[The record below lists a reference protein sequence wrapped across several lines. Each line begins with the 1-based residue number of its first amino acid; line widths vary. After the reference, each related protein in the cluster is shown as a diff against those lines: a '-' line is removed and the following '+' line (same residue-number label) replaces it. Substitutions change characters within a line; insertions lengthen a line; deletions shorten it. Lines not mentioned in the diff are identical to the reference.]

1 MQLLSILLNPV
12 TLRISQFSGYMNVPI
27 SGLYFLAG
35 SVPVPPLLTVVTM
48 RRTAALKS
56 VTVLLS
62 AQTRDLYFRKQY
74 SSLHDA
80 RQRELMAKGLPK
92 RKAIPGV
99 KQILIVASG
108 KGGVGK
114 STVAVNI
121 AVGMKCVEPQKEV
134 ALLDADV
141 HGPSVPLMMNLHE
154 RPLLTEDGY
163 FIPLM
168 NHGVKCMSSGFLA
181 DEKSPFVW
189 RGPMVMS
196 AIQRLLRGVAW
207 GSVDYLI
214 IDTPPGTG
222 DAHLSLIQNVPV
234 SGVILVTTP
243 QTAAVQVT
251 ERGAQLFKKLEVPI
265 CGIVENMA
273 SVVCTNC
280 HSHVPL
286 WGRNNKAAEVA
297 SDLGTE
303 LLCSVPLS
311 PSIAECTD
319 FGAPI
324 VISHPD
330 SEQGSTF
337 ITLAKKISAFLSTS
351 EHIQE

>member
-1 MQLLSILLNPV
+1 M
-12 TLRISQFSGYMNVPI
+12 
-27 SGLYFLAG
+27 
-35 SVPVPPLLTVVTM
+35 PLLLAVATM
-48 RRTAALKS
+48 RRIAALKCS
-56 VTVLLS
+56 QVLLC
-62 AQTRDLYFRKQY
+62 AQARELYFNKHY
-74 SSLHDA
+74 SAIQDA
-80 RQRELMAKGLPK
+80 RQRELMARGLPK

-99 KQILIVASG
+99 KQILVVASG

-121 AVGMKCVEPQKEV
+121 AVGIKSVEPQKEV

-154 RPLLTEDGY
+154 RPLLTEDG
-163 FIPLM
+163 FLIPLI

-207 GSVDYLI
+207 GAVDYLI

-234 SGVILVTTP
+234 SGVVLVTTP

-265 CGIVENMA
+265 CGVVENMG
-273 SVVCTNC
+273 SVICTNC
-280 HSHVPL
+280 HSPVPL
-286 WGRNNKAAEVA
+286 WGGNIKVAEMA
-297 SDLGTE
+297 NALGTE
-303 LLCSVPLS
+303 LLGCVPLS
-311 PSIAECTD
+311 PLVAECTD
-319 FGAPI
+319 VGAPV
-324 VISHPD
+324 VISRPD

-337 ITLAKKISAFLSTS
+337 IMLAKKISSFLSTS
-351 EHIQE
+351 KQVQEQ